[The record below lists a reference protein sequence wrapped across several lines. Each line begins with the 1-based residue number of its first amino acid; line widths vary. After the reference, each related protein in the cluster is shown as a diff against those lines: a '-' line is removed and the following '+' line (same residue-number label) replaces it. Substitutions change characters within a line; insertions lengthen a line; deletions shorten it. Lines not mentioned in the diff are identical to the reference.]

1 MKTPNMH
8 PEWREKMATEF
19 ISPYMEE
26 LRNFLKIELKSY
38 QIFPPMSEVF
48 NAFLHTSFSE
58 IRVIIIG
65 QDPYHNPQQAHG
77 LCFSVRDGIQ
87 PPPSLINIYKEIRE
101 DILRS
106 DHPEDISDEIK
117 SFATSRGSGDLT
129 RWSRQGVFLL
139 NSVLTVRQN
148 SPGSH
153 RNQGWER
160 FTDTA
165 ISRLNQDRQGLVFL
179 LWGSFAQQKADLVNP
194 NKHLVLKA
202 AHPSPYSA
210 DKGFWGCRHFSQ
222 TNKYL
227 REQGCQAILW

>member
-19 ISPYMEE
+19 ISPYMED

-38 QIFPPMSEVF
+38 RIFPPMSEVF

-77 LCFSVRDGIQ
+77 LCFSVREGVR

-101 DILRS
+101 DILHS

-117 SFATSRGSGDLT
+117 SSVTSRGSGDLT

-179 LWGSFAQQKADLVNP
+179 LWGSFAQQKADLVDP